1 MSQGKPLARVQAE
14 ADSAR
19 VKWISQ
25 TSASRVVRSKADR
38 QLSAKIAHSASHP
51 GGRSQCSIQCLKA
64 DISQRYV
71 AV

>member
-38 QLSAKIAHSASHP
+38 QLSAKIAHSASRPWRPFPVLDPVPESRH
-51 GGRSQCSIQCLKA
+51 
-64 DISQRYV
+64 
-71 AV
+71 